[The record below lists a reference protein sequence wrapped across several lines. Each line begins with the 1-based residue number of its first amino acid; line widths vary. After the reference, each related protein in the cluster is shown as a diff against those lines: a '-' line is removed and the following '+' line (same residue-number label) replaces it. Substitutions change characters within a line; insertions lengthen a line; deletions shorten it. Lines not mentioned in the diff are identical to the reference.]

1 MQESTLGAALVFA
14 AAACFGTIG
23 IFGELAARIEFPL
36 RTMLPARFVVAT
48 AAVLALAWFRD
59 WDLPSTERDW
69 LATLAL
75 GVVYTGL
82 TLLYFVSLRTLTAGL
97 ATIVLY
103 TYPAF
108 VVVLS
113 TAFLGEPVTV
123 RKVVALSLATA
134 GVALVVGTDAGGAEP
149 VGVALALGSAVCY
162 AVYTTGSR
170 SVLPE
175 ISPRGLMVGV
185 LLGTTASM
193 AVYGVLAGGVA
204 VPGGRTEWGLV
215 LGLATVSTVLP
226 QVLFYEGVARLEAS
240 RAGVV
245 STVEPVVTVALGAVL
260 LGEPVT
266 RFVVVGGGLVLAGV
280 VLVQYGRGDTAEPS
294 SRASRGRTE

>member
-1 MQESTLGAALVFA
+1 MPRSTVQESTLGAVLVFA

-23 IFGELAARIEFPL
+23 VFGELAARVEFPL

-48 AAVLALAWFRD
+48 AAVLALAWLRD
-59 WDLPSTERDW
+59 WRLPSARRDW

-113 TAFLGEPVTV
+113 TAALGEAVTA
-123 RKVVALSLATA
+123 RKVVALALATA
-134 GVALVVGTDAGGAEP
+134 GVALVVGTDTAGAEP
-149 VGVALALGSAVCY
+149 VGVALALGAALCY
-162 AVYTTGSR
+162 AVYTTASR
-170 SVLPE
+170 SLLGGVT
-175 ISPRGLMVGV
+175 PRGLLVGV

-193 AVYGVLAGGVA
+193 AVFGVLDGGVS
-204 VPGGRTEWGLV
+204 VPAGRTEWGLV
-215 LGLATVSTVLP
+215 LGLATVSTVVP
-226 QVLFYEGVARLEAS
+226 QLLFYEGVARLEAS

-245 STVEPVVTVALGAVL
+245 STVEPVVTVTLGAVL

-266 RFVVVGGGLVLAGV
+266 VFVVAGGVCVLAGV
-280 VLVQYGRGDTAEPS
+280 VLVRREP
-294 SRASRGRTE
+294 